1 MAKVVFDMSMSLD
14 GFVVATGATPAEPLG
29 KGGERLHDWAMGD
42 GDPAG
47 RELLAAMVSEV
58 GASICG
64 RRTYDDSI
72 RSGWGADGPTGAAR
86 LPVFVL
92 THQVPGNVPENGV
105 YTFVTDGIESALRQ
119 ATQAA
124 GPKNIS
130 VMGGPD
136 VGQQFI
142 RAGLADHIGAHV
154 APVLFGGGKRMF
166 DHIGDQ
172 HIQLEVASVTGTT
185 SATHILYRIV
195 K

>member
-1 MAKVVFDMSMSLD
+1 V
-14 GFVVATGATPAEPLG
+14 
-29 KGGERLHDWAMGD
+29 
-42 GDPAG
+42 
-47 RELLAAMVSEV
+47 
-58 GASICG
+58 
-64 RRTYDDSI
+64 
-72 RSGWGADGPTGAAR
+72 
-86 LPVFVL
+86 
-92 THQVPGNVPENGV
+92 THQVPGDVPENGV

-119 ATQAA
+119 ARQAA

-172 HIQLEVASVTGTT
+172 HIQLEVASVTSTT